1 MRRSGPLVSRPRST
15 VEEERPSVPSDHGQR
30 ATTLRSPEPAVVVS
44 FTGPRERHRAGP
56 HDVLRYLGRHGADG
70 LPRLQPLPRQD
81 LGPGP
86 SPLTLDATDATCPV
100 AEAVKHIVPDGADVT
115 IELSGSYRALHEAVR
130 ATAPGGRVVAAGFY
144 RGEADGPRL
153 GEEFHHNR
161 VQLIASQIG
170 GVPTGPAGRWTPER
184 LHRAFMG
191 LVFDGRVDVA
201 PLISH
206 VVPCDEV
213 ADVYRLLDERPGEA
227 LQTVLD
233 FRAPTGADQH
243 EEQSA

>member
-1 MRRSGPLVSRPRST
+1 
-15 VEEERPSVPSDHGQR
+15 
-30 ATTLRSPEPAVVVS
+30 
-44 FTGPRERHRAGP
+44 
-56 HDVLRYLGRHGADG
+56 
-70 LPRLQPLPRQD
+70 
-81 LGPGP
+81 
-86 SPLTLDATDATCPV
+86 
-100 AEAVKHIVPDGADVT
+100 
-115 IELSGSYRALHEAVR
+115 
-130 ATAPGGRVVAAGFY
+130 
-144 RGEADGPRL
+144 
-153 GEEFHHNR
+153 
-161 VQLIASQIG
+161 
-170 GVPTGPAGRWTPER
+170 
-184 LHRAFMG
+184 MG